1 MPIFKLF
8 SVKLYIS
15 LIFNKNTKK
24 FKNLSYLD
32 MNGTDVSVEVNL
44 LAEAG
49 LTDPADERPLF
60 VVDRPD
66 MLLQRALVGRRVLA
80 ERADE
85 GFDIFVDVLDVSLL
99 FADDI
104 KLIFTI
110 ITDTRAKYVRL
121 CTLVSLYSQQ
131 GILKG
136 ELSLYH

>member
-1 MPIFKLF
+1 
-8 SVKLYIS
+8 
-15 LIFNKNTKK
+15 
-24 FKNLSYLD
+24 

-49 LTDPADERPLF
+49 LTHPADERPLF

-99 FADDI
+99 FADVI

-110 ITDTRAKYVRL
+110 ITVSRAKYVRL

-136 ELSLYH
+136 EVSLYH

>member
-1 MPIFKLF
+1 MPILKQTQGFNFVMYHQKKRNILHDR
-8 SVKLYIS
+8 YIS
-15 LIFNKNTKK
+15 KRQYLNCYRLNFIFHSFSKNTKK

-49 LTDPADERPLF
+49 LTHPADERPLF

-99 FADDI
+99 FADVI
-104 KLIFTI
+104 KLHHH
-110 ITDTRAKYVRL
+110 Y
-121 CTLVSLYSQQ
+121 CY
-131 GILKG
+131 
-136 ELSLYH
+136 